1 MKKQDL
7 FQYLD
12 EELQDK
18 LYGFCYARS
27 RDGHEAQELYSD
39 LLFALVKAAKS
50 DGEVENPQAFIWR
63 VARNVYADFSEA
75 RRRKTDV
82 TYQGDADELLRRMT
96 AEGEEQDDEE
106 ALRGIYRRIAFLSK
120 AYRDVMVLYYLE
132 GLATAEIAEKL
143 QISEVAVRQRLFAA
157 REKIREEMVEE
168 AKKEWDIAEKPLNL
182 DHLDY
187 VIYGNG
193 SPSSGDPRLTQRRL
207 LSKHVLWLCRK
218 KAMSAAEIAG
228 ELNVPT
234 LYVEDELEIL
244 TQGENGKYG
253 LLRRTE
259 NGKYII
265 NFVLFDREEMQK
277 AHAIYK
283 EIMPAVTE
291 AILRFVQE
299 HREEYLALPYINK
312 RVDMNLILWQ
322 QVHPM
327 ALLFAKMVAKCME
340 EQFPNLTPV
349 DRPFSIYGHVDY
361 GKQYGGSWNAVDNK
375 DVGGYAY
382 VSFEN
387 IGNAYM
393 KRHFACKYGLFKD
406 PMTQLTIRAFD
417 GVEIASLTPAEKEI
431 AAKAVEYGYI
441 FREEGMLHVK
451 ILVCEGDAD
460 SLFAVT
466 YRLAEGPL
474 NQAAEWVAARLAGWI
489 KRNLPKHLQ
498 NEWRYAN
505 FIASMPVLDLLLDA
519 LIERGLLALPETEL
533 GAEGCW
539 MTFQRYPK

>member
-1 MKKQDL
+1 MKKEEL
-7 FQYLD
+7 IQYLD
-12 EELQDK
+12 EDLQDK
-18 LYGFCYARS
+18 LYGFCYART

-39 LLFALVKAAKS
+39 LLFALVKAAGS
-50 DGEVENPQAFIWR
+50 EGEVANPQAFIWR

-96 AEGEEQDDEE
+96 AEEEEGDDE

-120 AYRDVMVLYYLE
+120 AYRDVMVLYYLD
-132 GLATAEIAEKL
+132 GLTTAKIAEKL

-157 REKIREEMVEE
+157 REKIREEMAEE
-168 AKKEWDIAEKPLNL
+168 AKRERNIAEKPLAL
-182 DHLDY
+182 DRLDY
-187 VIYGNG
+187 VLYGNG
-193 SPSSGDPRLTQRRL
+193 SPSSGDPRLTMRRI

-218 KAMSAAEIAG
+218 KAMSAAEIAE

-253 LLRRTE
+253 LLRRLE
-259 NGKYII
+259 NGKYIV
-265 NFVLFDREEMQK
+265 NFVLFDRDEIQK
-277 AHAIYK
+277 AHAIYR

-291 AILRFVQE
+291 AILGFWEE
-299 HREEYLALPYINK
+299 HREDYLALPYINK

-322 QVHPM
+322 QVHPI
-327 ALLFAKMVAKCME
+327 ALLFAKMVARCME
-340 EQFPNLTPV
+340 KEFPDLPPV
-349 DRPFSIYGHVDY
+349 DRPFTIYGHVDY
-361 GKQYGGSWNAVDNK
+361 GKTYGGSWNAVGNK

-393 KRHFACKYGLFKD
+393 KRHFACKFGLFKD
-406 PMTQLTIRAFD
+406 PVTQLTIRAFE
-417 GVEIASLTPAEKEI
+417 GLAISSLSPEEKEI
-431 AAKAVEYGYI
+431 AAKAMEYGYL
-441 FREEGMLHVK
+441 FREDGMLYVK
-451 ILVCEGDAD
+451 ILVCEGDSD
-460 SLFAVT
+460 TLFAVT

-474 NQAAEWVAARLAGWI
+474 NSAAEWVAARLAGWI
-489 KRNLPKHLQ
+489 KRNLPKHLM
-498 NEWRYAN
+498 NEWRFAN
-505 FIASMPVLDLLLDA
+505 YVASMPILDLLLDA
-519 LIERGLLALPETEL
+519 LVERGFLVPPETEL